1 MHCRRHAWHSVCRKC
16 VQTRQSSTAAK
27 LKDTKWDTAS
37 SNASIPK
44 TSMSPLMRKW
54 APRGPSNILLSSTAS
69 TSPRSSSLGVSKWAR
84 PSRPPPTS
92 GYVRG
97 DVRTPQ
103 SVGRT
108 TPMQAVD
115 WIRRIPS
122 KPSESVTV
130 QPTIQPTII
139 PVRNEVKPL
148 STVGQRQR
156 DLGRGIERGLA
167 PHQLPQKPEVVTD
180 SRRRD
185 SPQSRPPT
193 AVYKAKVEAQS
204 DEAGLEEEEGVSE
217 VRYEPDVDEG
227 ASLKGQERWR
237 SKHQRHGERGS
248 ILKTMGY
255 TRPTAIDQR
264 STSEIKT
271 VKKRPRKAIVE
282 KRVSPDIYIPTMI
295 SVGSLSQLLE
305 VRLTT
310 LQRAMRRAGME
321 DQMSYD
327 HVLTADYAVLL
338 AEEFGRNPIVD
349 DELAFNLY
357 QAPPHPDPSSLP
369 IRPPVVTIMGHVDHG
384 KTTLLDT
391 LRSTSVAKGEAGGI
405 TQHIGAFSVPVPG
418 TKDTITFLDT
428 PGHAAFSAMRARGA
442 RVTDIVVLV
451 VAADD
456 GIMPQTKEVIGL
468 IQNEKGNIPVVV
480 AINKIDKPGA
490 DVEAVQKALLAAD
503 VQLEEFGGDV
513 PSVEVSGLTGKG
525 LPTLVETLSAMAE
538 MQELRA
544 ERDGPVHG
552 YVLESQVQ
560 KGLGAVATVLVLR
573 GCLKPGAHIL
583 AGLSQSKVRVMFD
596 STGKAVK
603 AAYPGMAVTVS
614 GWKTLPNAGD
624 EVLQGSESDVKK
636 ALANKVRQAE
646 IEASLKDVEA
656 INKARREERERR
668 EEEEAAAEA
677 EEAAR
682 EQKPVETGLREL
694 KLVVK
699 ADVSG
704 SAEAVVGAI
713 HGIGNDVAISRV
725 ISSSVGDVSESDIMM
740 AKAAGGTVVAFSVK
754 VPKPIEAIAIQNQ
767 VPVCSSGIIYRLVD
781 DITARVIDLLP
792 KIYETRVTGEA
803 TVLQLFDISLKG
815 GLTKKIAGSR
825 VVSGLMEKNR
835 TAKVVRNGKVIH
847 KGTMDTMR
855 IMKKEVTEIRK
866 GTECGLGLAGY
877 SDLLPGDTIQ
887 TYETIEKPGV
897 L

>member
-1 MHCRRHAWHSVCRKC
+1 MHCRRHAFPSVCRKC
-16 VQTRQSSTAAK
+16 TQTRQSSTAAK

-37 SNASIPK
+37 SN
-44 TSMSPLMRKW
+44 TSVHRSSPSPLMRKW
-54 APRGPSNILLSSTAS
+54 ASREPPFPSTAS
-69 TSPRSSSLGVSKWAR
+69 SSSSLGASKWTR
-84 PSRPPPTS
+84 PPQPPPTS

-97 DVRTPQ
+97 DTRAP
-103 SVGRT
+103 S
-108 TPMQAVD
+108 D
-115 WIRRIPS
+115 WMRRIPS
-122 KPSESVTV
+122 KPSESVTF
-130 QPTIQPTII
+130 QPTIQPAII
-139 PVRNEVKPL
+139 PARTEVKGL
-148 STVGQRQR
+148 SAIGQRQR

-167 PHQLPQKPEVVTD
+167 PHQIPQKPATVPNT
-180 SRRRD
+180 RKRN
-185 SPQSRPPT
+185 SPQSKPPA
-193 AVYKAKVEAQS
+193 AVSKAKVEIRS
-204 DEAGLEEEEGVSE
+204 DEAVIEEEEDASE
-217 VRYEPDVDEG
+217 VSYEPDVDEEAG
-227 ASLKGQERWR
+227 LKDPERWR
-237 SKHQRHGERGS
+237 SKHQKHGERGS
-248 ILKTMGY
+248 ILKTMGN
-255 TRPTAIDQR
+255 TRFTITEER
-264 STSEIKT
+264 STSEVKIL
-271 VKKRPRKAIVE
+271 KKRPRKAIVE

-295 SVGSLSQLLE
+295 SVGSLSQLLD

-369 IRPPVVTIMGHVDHG
+369 IRPPVITIMGHVDHG

-418 TKDTITFLDT
+418 TRDTITFLDT

-442 RVTDIVVLV
+442 RVTDIIVLV

-468 IQNEKGNIPVVV
+468 IQKEKGNIPFVV
-480 AINKIDKPGA
+480 AINKVDKPGA
-490 DVEAVQKALLAAD
+490 DVEAVQKALLATD

-538 MQELRA
+538 MQEFRA
-544 ERDGPVHG
+544 EQDGPVHG

-573 GCLKPGAHIL
+573 GCLKPGAHIV
-583 AGLSQSKVRVMFD
+583 AGLSQGKVRVMSD

-603 AAYPGMAVTVS
+603 VAYPGMAVIVS
-614 GWKTLPNAGD
+614 GWKTIPSAGD

-636 ALANKVRQAE
+636 ALANRVRQTE

-677 EEAAR
+677 EEAAK
-682 EQKPVETGLREL
+682 EQKPVETGPKEL
-694 KLVVK
+694 KLVIK

-767 VPVCSSGIIYRLVD
+767 VPICSSGIIYRLVD
-781 DITARVIDLLP
+781 DITARVVDLLP

-803 TVLQLFDISLKG
+803 AVLQLFDISLKG
-815 GLTKKIAGSR
+815 GMTKKVAGSR
-825 VVSGLMEKNR
+825 VTSGLVEKNK
-835 TAKVVRNGKVIH
+835 TAKVLRNGKVIH
-847 KGTMDTMR
+847 EGTVDTMR

-877 SDLLPGDTIQ
+877 SGLLPGDTIQ

>member
-1 MHCRRHAWHSVCRKC
+1 M
-16 VQTRQSSTAAK
+16 
-27 LKDTKWDTAS
+27 
-37 SNASIPK
+37 
-44 TSMSPLMRKW
+44 
-54 APRGPSNILLSSTAS
+54 
-69 TSPRSSSLGVSKWAR
+69 
-84 PSRPPPTS
+84 
-92 GYVRG
+92 GYVRPATTEQ
-97 DVRTPQ
+97 RT
-103 SVGRT
+103 V
-108 TPMQAVD
+108 
-115 WIRRIPS
+115 
-122 KPSESVTV
+122 
-130 QPTIQPTII
+130 
-139 PVRNEVKPL
+139 
-148 STVGQRQR
+148 
-156 DLGRGIERGLA
+156 
-167 PHQLPQKPEVVTD
+167 
-180 SRRRD
+180 
-185 SPQSRPPT
+185 
-193 AVYKAKVEAQS
+193 
-204 DEAGLEEEEGVSE
+204 
-217 VRYEPDVDEG
+217 PDV
-227 ASLKGQERWR
+227 
-237 SKHQRHGERGS
+237 
-248 ILKTMGY
+248 
-255 TRPTAIDQR
+255 
-264 STSEIKT
+264 KT
-271 VKKRPRKAIVE
+271 VKKRPRKAVIE

-295 SVGSLSQLLE
+295 SVGSLSQLLD

-327 HVLTADYAVLL
+327 YVLTADYAVLL

-357 QAPPHPDPSSLP
+357 PPPPHPDPSSLP

-456 GIMPQTKEVIGL
+456 GIMPQTREVIGL
-468 IQNEKGNIPVVV
+468 IQKEKGNIPVVV
-480 AINKIDKPGA
+480 AINKVDKPGV
-490 DVEAVQKALLAAD
+490 DVDAVQKALLAAD
-503 VQLEEFGGDV
+503 VQLEEFGGDI
-513 PSVEVSGLTGKG
+513 PSVQVSGLTGKG

-544 ERDGPVHG
+544 EGDGPVHG
-552 YVLESQVQ
+552 YVLESQMQ

-573 GCLKPGAHIL
+573 GCLKPGSHIL
-583 AGLSQSKVRVMFD
+583 AGLSQSKIRVMSD
-596 STGKAVK
+596 STGKVVK

-624 EVLQGSESDVKK
+624 EVVQGSESDVKK
-636 ALANKVRQAE
+636 ALANRVRQAE

-682 EQKPVETGLREL
+682 EQRPVETGPKEL

-713 HGIGNDVAISRV
+713 HGIGNEVATSRV
-725 ISSSVGDVSESDIMM
+725 ISSSVGDVSESDVMM

-767 VPVCSSGIIYRLVD
+767 VPICSSGIIYRLVD
-781 DITARVIDLLP
+781 DITARVVDLLP

-803 TVLQLFDISLKG
+803 TVLQLFDISMKG
-815 GLTKKIAGSR
+815 GVTKKVAGSR
-825 VVSGLMEKNR
+825 VVSGLVEKNK

-847 KGTMDTMR
+847 EGTVDTMR

>member
-1 MHCRRHAWHSVCRKC
+1 MHCRRHAFPSVCRKC
-16 VQTRQSSTAAK
+16 IQTRQSSTAAK

-37 SNASIPK
+37 STTSIHRSSP
-44 TSMSPLMRKW
+44 SPLMRKW
-54 APRGPSNILLSSTAS
+54 ASREPPLPPTAS
-69 TSPRSSSLGVSKWAR
+69 GSSSLGASKWAR
-84 PSRPPPTS
+84 PPQPPPTS

-97 DVRTPQ
+97 DVRAP
-103 SVGRT
+103 
-108 TPMQAVD
+108 VD
-115 WIRRIPS
+115 WMRRIPS

-130 QPTIQPTII
+130 QPTIQSTTIQA
-139 PVRNEVKPL
+139 RTAVKPL

-167 PHQLPQKPEVVTD
+167 PHQLPKKPAIVPDT
-180 SRRRD
+180 RKRD
-185 SPQSRPPT
+185 SPQSRPPA
-193 AVYKAKVEAQS
+193 AVSKAKIEAKL
-204 DEAGLEEEEGVSE
+204 DEAVIEDSEDASE

-227 ASLKGQERWR
+227 AGLKDQERWR

-255 TRPTAIDQR
+255 TRPTTTEQR
-264 STSEIKT
+264 STSEVRIL
-271 VKKRPRKAIVE
+271 KKRPRKAIVE

-295 SVGSLSQLLE
+295 SVGSLSQLLD

-468 IQNEKGNIPVVV
+468 IQKEKGNIPVVV
-480 AINKIDKPGA
+480 AINKVDKPGA

-583 AGLSQSKVRVMFD
+583 AGVSQSKVRVMSD
-596 STGKAVK
+596 STGKVVK
-603 AAYPGMAVTVS
+603 AAYPGMAVIVS
-614 GWKTLPNAGD
+614 GWKTIPNAGD
-624 EVLQGSESDVKK
+624 EVVQGSESDVKK
-636 ALANKVRQAE
+636 ALANRVRQAE

-677 EEAAR
+677 EEAAK
-682 EQKPVETGLREL
+682 EQKPIETGPREL
-694 KLVVK
+694 KLVIK

-754 VPKPIEAIAIQNQ
+754 VSKPIEAIAIQNQ
-767 VPVCSSGIIYRLVD
+767 VPICSSGIIYRLVD
-781 DITARVIDLLP
+781 DITARVVDLLP

-803 TVLQLFDISLKG
+803 TILQLFDISLKG
-815 GLTKKIAGSR
+815 GVTRKVAGSR
-825 VVSGLMEKNR
+825 VISGLVEKNK

-847 KGTMDTMR
+847 EGTVDTMR

-866 GTECGLGLAGY
+866 GTECGLGLSGY

>member
-1 MHCRRHAWHSVCRKC
+1 M
-16 VQTRQSSTAAK
+16 
-27 LKDTKWDTAS
+27 
-37 SNASIPK
+37 
-44 TSMSPLMRKW
+44 
-54 APRGPSNILLSSTAS
+54 
-69 TSPRSSSLGVSKWAR
+69 
-84 PSRPPPTS
+84 
-92 GYVRG
+92 
-97 DVRTPQ
+97 
-103 SVGRT
+103 
-108 TPMQAVD
+108 
-115 WIRRIPS
+115 RRIPS
-122 KPSESVTV
+122 KQAESVTV
-130 QPTIQPTII
+130 QPTVQPALI
-139 PVRNEVKPL
+139 PARTEVKLL
-148 STVGQRQR
+148 SSVSQRQR
-156 DLGRGIERGLA
+156 DLGRGIDRGLA
-167 PHQLPQKPEVVTD
+167 PHQLPKKSGTVPDT
-180 SRRRD
+180 RRRD
-185 SPQSRPPT
+185 FPQSRPPA
-193 AVYKAKVEAQS
+193 AVSTPKVEAKP
-204 DEAGLEEEEGVSE
+204 DEVVIEEEDASE
-217 VRYEPDVDEG
+217 ERYEPDVDEG
-227 ASLKGQERWR
+227 AGLKDHERWR
-237 SKHQRHGERGS
+237 SKHQKHGERGS

-255 TRPTAIDQR
+255 IRPSTTEQR
-264 STSEIKT
+264 STPEVKIF
-271 VKKRPRKAIVE
+271 KKRPRKAIVE
-282 KRVSPDIYIPTMI
+282 KHISPDIYIPTMM
-295 SVGSLSQLLE
+295 SVGSLSQLLD

-357 QAPPHPDPSSLP
+357 QAPPHPNPSSLP
-369 IRPPVVTIMGHVDHG
+369 IRPPVITIMGHVDHG

-468 IQNEKGNIPVVV
+468 IQKEKGNIPVVV
-480 AINKIDKPGA
+480 AINKVDKPGA

-560 KGLGAVATVLVLR
+560 KGLGAVATILVLR

-583 AGLSQSKVRVMFD
+583 AGLSQSKVRVMSD
-596 STGKAVK
+596 STGKVVK
-603 AAYPGMAVTVS
+603 AAYPGMAVIVS
-614 GWKTLPNAGD
+614 GWKTIPNAGD

-636 ALANKVRQAE
+636 ALANRVRQAE

-677 EEAAR
+677 EEAAK
-682 EQKPVETGLREL
+682 EQKPVETGPKEL
-694 KLVVK
+694 KLVIK

-767 VPVCSSGIIYRLVD
+767 VPICSSGIIYRLVD
-781 DITARVIDLLP
+781 DITARVVDLLP

-815 GLTKKIAGSR
+815 GVTRKVAGSR
-825 VVSGLMEKNR
+825 VTSGLVEKNK
-835 TAKVVRNGKVIH
+835 TARVLRNGKVIH
-847 KGTMDTMR
+847 EGTVDTMR

-877 SDLLPGDTIQ
+877 SDLVPGDTIQ

>member
-1 MHCRRHAWHSVCRKC
+1 M
-16 VQTRQSSTAAK
+16 
-27 LKDTKWDTAS
+27 
-37 SNASIPK
+37 
-44 TSMSPLMRKW
+44 
-54 APRGPSNILLSSTAS
+54 
-69 TSPRSSSLGVSKWAR
+69 
-84 PSRPPPTS
+84 
-92 GYVRG
+92 
-97 DVRTPQ
+97 
-103 SVGRT
+103 
-108 TPMQAVD
+108 
-115 WIRRIPS
+115 RRIPS

-130 QPTIQPTII
+130 QPTIQPTTIQA
-139 PVRNEVKPL
+139 RTAVKPL

-167 PHQLPQKPEVVTD
+167 PHQLPKKPAIVPDT
-180 SRRRD
+180 RKRD
-185 SPQSRPPT
+185 SPQSKPS
-193 AVYKAKVEAQS
+193 AAASKAKVEAKL
-204 DEAGLEEEEGVSE
+204 DEAVIEEEEDASE

-227 ASLKGQERWR
+227 AGLKDQERWR

-255 TRPTAIDQR
+255 TRPTTTEQR
-264 STSEIKT
+264 STSEVKIL
-271 VKKRPRKAIVE
+271 KKRPRKAIVE
-282 KRVSPDIYIPTMI
+282 KRVSPDIYIPNMI
-295 SVGSLSQLLE
+295 SVGSLSQLLD

-369 IRPPVVTIMGHVDHG
+369 IRPPVITIMGHVDHG

-468 IQNEKGNIPVVV
+468 IQKEKGNIPVVV
-480 AINKIDKPGA
+480 AINKVDKPGA

-583 AGLSQSKVRVMFD
+583 AGLSQSKVRVMSD
-596 STGKAVK
+596 STGKVVK
-603 AAYPGMAVTVS
+603 AAYPGMAVIVS
-614 GWKTLPNAGD
+614 GWKTIPNAGD

-636 ALANKVRQAE
+636 ALANRVRQAE
-646 IEASLKDVEA
+646 IDASLKDVEA

-677 EEAAR
+677 EEAAK
-682 EQKPVETGLREL
+682 EQKPIETGPREL
-694 KLVVK
+694 KLVIK

-767 VPVCSSGIIYRLVD
+767 VPICSSGIIYRLVD
-781 DITARVIDLLP
+781 DITARVVDLLP

-815 GLTKKIAGSR
+815 GVTRKVAGSR
-825 VVSGLMEKNR
+825 VISGLVEKNK

-847 KGTMDTMR
+847 EGTVDTMR

-866 GTECGLGLAGY
+866 GTECGLGLSGY

>member
-1 MHCRRHAWHSVCRKC
+1 MHCRRHAFPSVCRKC
-16 VQTRQSSTAAK
+16 IQTRQSSTAAK

-37 SNASIPK
+37 SNTSIHR
-44 TSMSPLMRKW
+44 SSPLMRKW
-54 APRGPSNILLSSTAS
+54 ASREPPSPSTAS
-69 TSPRSSSLGVSKWAR
+69 SSSSLGASKWAR
-84 PSRPPPTS
+84 PPQPPPTS
-92 GYVRG
+92 GYIRG
-97 DVRTPQ
+97 DVRAP
-103 SVGRT
+103 S
-108 TPMQAVD
+108 D
-115 WIRRIPS
+115 WMRRIPS
-122 KPSESVTV
+122 KPSESVTF

-139 PVRNEVKPL
+139 PARTEVKGL
-148 STVGQRQR
+148 SAIGQRQL

-167 PHQLPQKPEVVTD
+167 PHQIPKKPATVPD
-180 SRRRD
+180 IRKRY
-185 SPQSRPPT
+185 SPQSRPPA
-193 AVYKAKVEAQS
+193 AVSKAKAEAVP
-204 DEAGLEEEEGVSE
+204 DEGVIEEEEDTSE
-217 VRYEPDVDEG
+217 VSYESDVDEG
-227 ASLKGQERWR
+227 AGLKDPERWR
-237 SKHQRHGERGS
+237 SKHQKHGERGS
-248 ILKTMGY
+248 ILKTMGNIRS
-255 TRPTAIDQR
+255 TTIEER
-264 STSEIKT
+264 STSEVKIL
-271 VKKRPRKAIVE
+271 KKRPRKAIVE

-295 SVGSLSQLLE
+295 SVGSLSQLLD

-357 QAPPHPDPSSLP
+357 QAPPHPDPNSLP
-369 IRPPVVTIMGHVDHG
+369 IRPPVITIMGHVDHG

-442 RVTDIVVLV
+442 RVTDIIVLV

-468 IQNEKGNIPVVV
+468 IQKEKGNIPFVV
-480 AINKIDKPGA
+480 AINKVDKPGA

-544 ERDGPVHG
+544 ERDGSVHG

-573 GCLKPGAHIL
+573 GCLKPGSHLL
-583 AGLSQSKVRVMFD
+583 AGLSQGKVRVMSD

-603 AAYPGMAVTVS
+603 AAYPGMAVIVS
-614 GWKTLPNAGD
+614 GWKTIPNAGD

-636 ALANKVRQAE
+636 ALSNRVRQAE

-656 INKARREERERR
+656 INKSRREERERR

-677 EEAAR
+677 EEAAK
-682 EQKPVETGLREL
+682 EQKPVETGPKEL
-694 KLVVK
+694 KLVIK

-704 SAEAVVGAI
+704 SAEAVVGAV

-767 VPVCSSGIIYRLVD
+767 VPICSSGIIYRLVD
-781 DITARVIDLLP
+781 DITARVVDLLP

-815 GLTKKIAGSR
+815 GVTKKVAGSR
-825 VVSGLMEKNR
+825 VTSGLVEKNK
-835 TAKVVRNGKVIH
+835 TAKVLRNGKVIH
-847 KGTMDTMR
+847 EGTVDTMR

>member
-1 MHCRRHAWHSVCRKC
+1 MHCRRHAFPSVCRKC
-16 VQTRQSSTAAK
+16 IQTRQSSTAAK

-37 SNASIPK
+37 SNTSIHRSSP
-44 TSMSPLMRKW
+44 SPLMRKW
-54 APRGPSNILLSSTAS
+54 APREPSLPPTAS
-69 TSPRSSSLGVSKWAR
+69 GSSSLGASKWAR
-84 PSRPPPTS
+84 PPQPPPTS

-97 DVRTPQ
+97 DVRAP
-103 SVGRT
+103 
-108 TPMQAVD
+108 VD
-115 WIRRIPS
+115 WMRRIPS

-130 QPTIQPTII
+130 QPTIQPAVI
-139 PVRNEVKPL
+139 PVRTEAKPL
-148 STVGQRQR
+148 SAIGQRQR

-167 PHQLPQKPEVVTD
+167 PHQLPKKPGTVPD
-180 SRRRD
+180 ARKRD
-185 SPQSRPPT
+185 SPQSRPPAT
-193 AVYKAKVEAQS
+193 VSKARVETKP
-204 DEAGLEEEEGVSE
+204 DEAVIEEEEDASE

-227 ASLKGQERWR
+227 TGLKDHERWR
-237 SKHQRHGERGS
+237 SKHQKHGERGS

-255 TRPTAIDQR
+255 TRPTTTEQH
-264 STSEIKT
+264 STSEVKIL
-271 VKKRPRKAIVE
+271 KKRPRKAIVE

-295 SVGSLSQLLE
+295 SVGSLSQLLD

-369 IRPPVVTIMGHVDHG
+369 IRPPVITIMGHVDHG

-468 IQNEKGNIPVVV
+468 IQKEKGNIPVVV
-480 AINKIDKPGA
+480 AINKVDKPAA
-490 DVEAVQKALLAAD
+490 DVDAVQKALLAAD

-583 AGLSQSKVRVMFD
+583 AGLSQSKVRVMSD
-596 STGKAVK
+596 STGKVVK
-603 AAYPGMAVTVS
+603 AAYPGMAVIVS
-614 GWKTLPNAGD
+614 GWKTIPNAGD

-636 ALANKVRQAE
+636 ALANRVRQAE

-682 EQKPVETGLREL
+682 EQKPVETGPREL
-694 KLVVK
+694 KLVIK

-725 ISSSVGDVSESDIMM
+725 ISSSVGDVSESDVMM

-767 VPVCSSGIIYRLVD
+767 VPICSSGIIYRLVD
-781 DITARVIDLLP
+781 DITARVVDLLP

-815 GLTKKIAGSR
+815 GATRKVAGSR
-825 VVSGLMEKNR
+825 VISGLMEKNK

-847 KGTMDTMR
+847 EGTVDTMR

-866 GTECGLGLAGY
+866 GTECGLGLSGY
-877 SDLLPGDTIQ
+877 SDLLPGDAIQ